1 MFYNFLGRVNDLK
14 FVTDSIELAWDLED
28 CGFEDAFSEAMMDIF
43 FFHFEMMELS
53 I

>member
-14 FVTDSIELAWDLED
+14 FVTDSIELALDLAD
-28 CGFEDAFSEAMMDIF
+28 CGFENAFSEAMMDMAL
-43 FFHFEMMELS
+43 FHFDMMAMS